1 MDVGRSKPDV
11 YLGRASRVHVALLPV
26 PMNSARRTR
35 SAVCVSCVYMS
46 VVDACVNGIFRNWHC
61 RTQCVYVKM
70 ARGFDPREWWWWPCL
85 LLYVGGGWC
94 ILFSFLLYYTT
105 AACCCCS
112 FCFLPL
118 LLLLLFLNTVIH
130 RLVAGII
137 IKIIMCI
144 ILWWNKSHSCLLFL
158 LFNLQCHCVPWY
170 YGSSIECMLVSSV
183 AFIILRPSTLRS

>member
-1 MDVGRSKPDV
+1 MVSFEIDT
-11 YLGRASRVHVALLPV
+11 VALSVFTWKWRGVLILV
-26 PMNSARRTR
+26 NDDDDL
-35 SAVCVSCVYMS
+35 VCCCMLV
-46 VVDACVNGIFRNWHC
+46 
-61 RTQCVYVKM
+61 
-70 ARGFDPREWWWWPCL
+70 EE
-85 LLYVGGGWC
+85 GWC

-118 LLLLLFLNTVIH
+118 LLLLLFLNAGIH

-183 AFIILRPSTLRS
+183 VFIILRPSTLRS